1 MDGLAQTLYDAVQY
15 VLSFDATVMLPCVV
29 FVIALVFRIKPS
41 KAFRAALTTG
51 IGFVGVFAIFN
62 MMGENIGPAAQAMVE
77 RTGLN
82 MPAVDLGWAPL
93 SAITWGS
100 AIAPFCIILTLII
113 NLVMLAFK
121 WTKTID
127 IDIWNYWHFAF
138 AGSLVYIATGNFV
151 LGLVAAGIATI
162 VIIKFAD
169 WCAPLVQKYCNL
181 PGISLPTLSSATFF
195 PVGLLGN
202 WIIDKIPGLNKL
214 HADPETIQKRFG
226 IFGEPMMIGFF
237 LGVLLGL
244 LAGYSVGDLIGLAIN
259 LAAVMYILPRMT
271 RILMDGL
278 IPVSDGVK
286 EFMAKRFPDRT
297 DFYIGLD
304 IAVATGNPAIIS
316 TGLILTPIAVLLAFI
331 VPGNQTLPVADLA
344 NMAVFC
350 SMIVVACN
358 QNIVRAVIIAIPC
371 LIGDLL
377 ICSSIAPMITQLATN
392 VGYDISSSGG
402 LVTAFLD
409 GGNPFRF
416 LIYQVFSGSFIAIV
430 VTVVVI
436 ALLIFTYKVTKKHA
450 FLQDDAASEENK

>member
-1 MDGLAQTLYDAVQY
+1 MGNLTTTLYNAVQY
-15 VLSFDATVMLPCVV
+15 VLGFGATVMLPCVI
-29 FVIALVFRIKPS
+29 FIIALCFRIKPS
-41 KAFRAALTTG
+41 KAFRAALTAG
-51 IGFVGVFAIFN
+51 IGFVGVFTIFN
-62 MMGENIGPAAQAMVE
+62 LMGDNVGPAAQAMVE

-100 AIAPFCIILTLII
+100 PIAPFAVVMTLVI
-113 NLVMLAFK
+113 NLIMLAFK

-138 AGSLVYIATGNFV
+138 AGCLVYVATDNFV
-151 LGLVAAGIATI
+151 LGLVGAAIATV
-162 VIIKFAD
+162 VIIKIAD
-169 WCAPLVQKYCNL
+169 WCAPLAQKYCGL
-181 PGISLPTLSSATFF
+181 PGISLPTLSSAVFF
-195 PVGLLGN
+195 PIGLLGN
-202 WIIDKIPGLNKL
+202 WVIDKIPGLNKL
-214 HADPETIQKRFG
+214 HADPETIQKRLG

-244 LAGYSVGDLIGLAIN
+244 LAGYDFKGILGLAIN
-259 LAAVMYILPRMT
+259 LAAVMYILPRMV

-278 IPVSDGVK
+278 LPVSDGVK
-286 EFMAKRFPDRT
+286 EFMAKRFPDRS

-304 IAVATGNPAIIS
+304 IAVAIGNPAIIS
-316 TGLILTPIAVLLAFI
+316 TGLLLTPIAVLLAFI

-358 QNIVRAVIIAIPC
+358 QNIVRAVIIGIPC

-377 ICSSIAPMITQLATN
+377 ICSAAAPLITQLAKS
-392 VGYDISSSGG
+392 VSYDISSSGG

-409 GGNPFRF
+409 GGNPFRY
-416 LIYQVFSGSFIAIV
+416 LIYEVFSGNVIAMAV
-430 VTVVVI
+430 AVAVVVLV
-436 ALLIFTYKVTKKHA
+436 AFTWKVTHKQA
-450 FLQDDAASEENK
+450 YLEEEAQ

>member
-1 MDGLAQTLYDAVQY
+1 MDGIAQTLYDAVQY
-15 VLSFDATVMLPCVV
+15 VLGFGATVMLPCVI
-29 FVIALVFRIKPS
+29 FIIALVFRIKPV
-41 KAFRAALTTG
+41 KAFRAALTAG

-62 MMGENIGPAAQAMVE
+62 MMGEAVGPAAQAMVE

-100 AIAPFCIILTLII
+100 SIAPFCIVLTLVI
-113 NLVMLAFK
+113 NLIMLAFK

-138 AGSLVYIATGNFV
+138 AGALVYIATGNFL
-151 LGLVAAGIATI
+151 LGLLASAVATV
-162 VIIKFAD
+162 VIIKIAD
-169 WCAPLVQKYCNL
+169 WSAPLTQKYCGL

-195 PVGLLGN
+195 PIALLGN
-202 WIIDKIPGLNKL
+202 WIIDHIPGLNKL
-214 HADPETIQKRFG
+214 HADPATIQKRLG

-244 LAGYSVGDLIGLAIN
+244 LAGYDFKGVANLAIT
-259 LAAVMYILPRMT
+259 LGAVMYILPRMT

-286 EFMAKRFPDRT
+286 EFMAKRFPNHA

-304 IAVATGNPAIIS
+304 IAVAIGNPAIIS
-316 TGLILTPIAVLLAFI
+316 TGLLLTPVAVLLAFI

-344 NMAVFC
+344 NMAVFS

-358 QNIVRAVIIAIPC
+358 QNIVRAVIVGIPC

-377 ICSSIAPMITQLATN
+377 ICSSAATLVTQLAQG
-392 VGYDISSSGG
+392 VGYDVASSGG

-409 GGNPFRF
+409 GGNPFRW
-416 LIYQVFSGSFIAIV
+416 LIYQVFDGNIIAIAV
-430 VTVVVI
+430 AVFVVV
-436 ALLIFTYKVTKKHA
+436 AVAFTWKVTRKQA
-450 FLQDDAASEENK
+450 YCLEDEAA